1 MTRAADLQ
9 TFLMEAVSTP
19 FQYGLHDCCTFATD
33 WCVYAGH
40 DDPMAAWRGQ
50 YDSEEGADALIAEC
64 GGLLPMWEL
73 GMIEAQLPEADEPRL
88 GDVAVLRVMT
98 DKGPGEVGAI
108 YGGKRW
114 HMLSP
119 NGMFS
124 ASMEREHILRIW
136 RV

>member
-1 MTRAADLQ
+1 MTRSADLQ
-9 TFLMEAVSTP
+9 TYLMEAASTP
-19 FQYGLHDCCTFATD
+19 FQYGLHDCCSFACD
-33 WCVYAGH
+33 WCVYAGN
-40 DDPMAAWRGQ
+40 DDPMTAWRGL
-50 YDSEEGADALIAEC
+50 YESEQGAEELIAES
-64 GGLLPMWEL
+64 GGLLAMFDL
-73 GMIEAQLPEADEPRL
+73 GMIEAQIPEADEPRI
-88 GDVAVLRVMT
+88 GDVAVLRVLT
-98 DKGPGEVGAI
+98 ENGPGEVGAI